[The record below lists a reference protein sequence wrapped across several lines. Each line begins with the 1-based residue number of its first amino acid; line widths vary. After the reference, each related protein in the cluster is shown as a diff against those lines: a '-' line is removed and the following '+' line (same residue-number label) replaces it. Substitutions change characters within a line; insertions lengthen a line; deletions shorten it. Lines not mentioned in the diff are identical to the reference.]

1 MNTCPRWEQFRSGL
15 NCPRAVCVVAV
26 VLFLAGIWLRQL
38 AWSETGELRFTKDI
52 INGFYWG
59 GEVVAEGRTLPENAA
74 SPDSWV
80 SFFRGYLA
88 LYDQVKED
96 YDDDNFHLDYPPL
109 RLLVMSVWTKHELSL
124 HPGAD
129 VGVPEYVKPLLL
141 FNVLCEVATAVGIF
155 LLVRHWTGQG
165 GGGTSARWLR
175 GMAPEERGW
184 ICGLAAASVA
194 WIEPSLMLDAHAW
207 PQWDVWCLPFFVFA
221 ALSAS
226 TGRWL
231 CCGCLLAL
239 GAMFKGQLLM
249 VAPFFVMWP
258 AVEKEWRRA
267 MRVLAGFSAT
277 VAVIVSP
284 WVVHGT
290 AARFGLTG
298 AVAAFAVF
306 LATRKWTD
314 RRMWLCVFFA
324 AATVIACIVSHG
336 STAWAEIGFMYG
348 TEQYP
353 YLIMGSCYNLP
364 ALLDYAGFSLKDPL
378 WSHDFG
384 TVELAVNLQ
393 WILRLFYIG
402 ALWLCARGTARLA
415 RNRDARMLIALATP
429 WLLMFV
435 LLGQMHER
443 YLMWG
448 AIVSAAAFGTNARL
462 SLVHFLFSTAS
473 TMMIVHVMLIDKH
486 IATTLP
492 AIHFLDKAT
501 PWVSSMVIIGV
512 CSYLWECV
520 RRHDGE
526 AGDAGEKRSLDN
538 TP

>member
-1 MNTCPRWEQFRSGL
+1 MMKSCTRWEQFCSGFTG
-15 NCPRAVCVVAV
+15 PRAVCLVALAL
-26 VLFLAGIWLRQL
+26 VLTGIRLRQL
-38 AWSETGELRFTKDI
+38 AWSETGDLRFTKDI

-59 GEVVAEGRTLPENAA
+59 GEVVDEGKSLTGGEG

-80 SFFRGYLA
+80 SFFRGYVA

-96 YDDDNFHLDYPPL
+96 YSDDDYHLDYPPL
-109 RLLVMSVWTKHELSL
+109 RLLVMSVWTKHELAL

-129 VGVPEYVKPLLL
+129 VGKPEYAGPLLFL
-141 FNVLCEVATAVGIF
+141 NVLCEAATAAGIF
-155 LLVRHWTGQG
+155 LLVRHWVGLGTGK
-165 GGGTSARWLR
+165 TPARWLR

-184 ICGLAAASVA
+184 ICGLAAASIA
-194 WIEPSLMLDAHAW
+194 WIEPSLILDAHAW

-231 CCGCLLAL
+231 WCGCLLAL

-249 VAPFFVMWP
+249 VTPFFVMWP
-258 AVEKEWRRA
+258 VAEKEWRRA
-267 MRVLAGFSAT
+267 LRVVAGFSAT

-284 WVVHGT
+284 WLLHGP
-290 AARFGLTG
+290 AAWVCVTG

-314 RRMWLCVFFA
+314 RKTWLCGFFA
-324 AATVIACIVSHG
+324 VATGIAGVVSHG
-336 STAWAEIGFMYG
+336 SVAWAEIGFMYG

-384 TVELAVNLQ
+384 GVDVAVNLQ
-393 WILRLFYIG
+393 WILRLCYIV
-402 ALWLCARGTARLA
+402 ALWFCARGAARLA
-415 RNRDARMLIALATP
+415 GNRDTGILTALATP
-429 WLLMFV
+429 WLLMFM

-462 SLVHFLFSTAS
+462 SLVHFLFSAAS
-473 TMMIVHVMLIDKH
+473 AMMIVNVMLMDKQTE
-486 IATTLP
+486 ATLP
-492 AIHFLDKAT
+492 AIHFLGEAT
-501 PWVSSMVIIGV
+501 PWGSSIVIVSTCV
-512 CSYLWECV
+512 YLWECV
-520 RRHDGE
+520 RRHDGQ
-526 AGDAGEKRSLDN
+526 AGQAAQKVIS
-538 TP
+538 